1 MKMKHLIALL
11 ALGLC
16 VFLPGPAQANTVG
29 DIQVCYNCNT
39 NFGALGVLDGP
50 VFAVNNTSGTA
61 ITGAMLTIGV
71 GGDNATAD
79 TFNIGTIA
87 AGGQFLIEPGVTND
101 GGGGHTFF
109 NVTGTIRDTS
119 DVGPNSDGVPFSFTG
134 MQGLV
139 AVSGDFSPGDT
150 HGPSLDN
157 TISQL
162 NFLGGGPQSD
172 GPCNNCFF
180 GTVATLT
187 TPSGGVTP
195 EPASLLLF
203 GTGLAGLVL
212 RRRRSKSAAR

>member
-1 MKMKHLIALL
+1 MKHLIALL
-11 ALGLC
+11 ALELC
-16 VFLPGPAQANTVG
+16 VFLPAPAQANTVG

-39 NFGALGVLDGP
+39 NFGGLGVLDGP

-109 NVTGTIRDTS
+109 NVTGSILDTS
-119 DVGPNSDGVPFSFTG
+119 DTGPSSDSVPFSFAG

-139 AVSGDFSPGDT
+139 AVSASFTPGDT
-150 HGPSLDN
+150 RGPSLDN

-187 TPSGGVTP
+187 TPSGSVTP
-195 EPASLLLF
+195 EPASLLLL
-203 GTGLAGLVL
+203 GTGLLGLA
-212 RRRRSKSAAR
+212 RAARRKRIAGV